1 MMTSSWYQSISSQ
14 LERHGAIGSKLRC
27 RGEGQKENDEMQSE
41 AQEID
46 TYTSRNE
53 NTNALVGLKDAEK

>member
-1 MMTSSWYQSISSQ
+1 
-14 LERHGAIGSKLRC
+14 
-27 RGEGQKENDEMQSE
+27 MQSE

-53 NTNALVGLKDAEK
+53 NTNALVGLKDAEKIMVIRRYSRSF

>member
-1 MMTSSWYQSISSQ
+1 
-14 LERHGAIGSKLRC
+14 
-27 RGEGQKENDEMQSE
+27 MQSE

-53 NTNALVGLKDAEK
+53 NTNALVGLKDAENNGHTSLFAQFLVR